1 MLIKECMTQDVCTI
15 GPDQTIR
22 EAARAMAERDIGFI
36 PVEEADRMVG
46 MITDRDIA
54 IRALAQGKGPDTKVR
69 DVMTREVRYCYD
81 DEKVDDVLAN
91 MGDLQVRRL
100 PVVNRDKRLVG
111 IVSLSDCAT
120 KERAQPAANALDRI
134 TRKGGEH
141 SQSLH

>member
-1 MLIKECMTQDVCTI
+1 MLIKECMTPDVCTI
-15 GPDQTIR
+15 GPDKTIR
-22 EAARAMAERDIGFI
+22 EAARTMAERDIGFI
-36 PVEEADRMVG
+36 PVEEGDRMVG
-46 MITDRDIA
+46 MVTDRDIA

-81 DEKVDDVLAN
+81 DEKIEDVLAN

-111 IVSLSDCAT
+111 IVSLSDCTT
-120 KERAQPAANALDRI
+120 KEQPAANALDRI

-141 SQSLH
+141 SQTLH

>member
-36 PVEEADRMVG
+36 PVEEKDRMVG

-81 DEKVDDVLAN
+81 DEKIDDVLAN

-141 SQSLH
+141 SQTLH